1 MYNSANVLTRVNA
14 FSTKDEIH
22 LYEFSYADNS
32 VRRVFTDSQNTALL
46 TNIEGGGLT
55 ELEAKYHLTCL
66 TINLRTGTILFL
78 DKGKALYG
86 ILMEKRRS
94 FC

>member
-1 MYNSANVLTRVNA
+1 MYNANVLTRVNA

-22 LYEFSYADNS
+22 LHEFSYEDNS
-32 VRRVFTDSQNTALL
+32 VRRVSTDSQNTALL

-55 ELEAKYHLTCL
+55 ALEAKYHLTCL
-66 TINLRTGTILFL
+66 TINLRTDTILFL
-78 DKGKALYG
+78 DKGKALHG